1 MSKVI
6 EAVYENGVFKPLE
19 KITLK
24 NGTRLKIEIRE
35 SITEKTKGI
44 IDREKI
50 NDIIEE
56 IESGGIL

>member
-1 MSKVI
+1 
-6 EAVYENGVFKPLE
+6 VFKPLE

>member
-1 MSKVI
+1 MPKVI